1 MESDVTK
8 ILKAIKA
15 GRDGATD
22 ELLPIVYNEL
32 RELATS
38 KLRHEASGNTLQ
50 PTALVHEAYL
60 RLIGSAEDDWE
71 NRAHF
76 FGAAAEAMRRI
87 LIDRARSRKSQK
99 KGGDAIQVSLD
110 GLTEI
115 SEKKADEL
123 IALDEALS
131 ELEARDKTKAD
142 LVKLRFFVGLNME
155 ESAQALDISLRTAER
170 NWAYAR
176 AWLHR
181 QISQD

>member
-1 MESDVTK
+1 MTT
-8 ILKAIKA
+8 
-15 GRDGATD
+15 RATA
-22 ELLPIVYNEL
+22 V
-32 RELATS
+32 ATN
-38 KLRHEASGNTLQ
+38 KLRNEASGNTLQ

-60 RLIGSAEDDWE
+60 RLIGSAGDDWE

-123 IALDEALS
+123 IALDEALT
-131 ELEARDKTKAD
+131 ELEARDKTKAE

-155 ESAQALDISLRTAER
+155 ESAQALDMSLRTAER